1 MFSFQRQNKRTSKG
15 SQKNVFKEG
24 KNDNKITYN
33 LMLNSFVDECVQGNE
48 NKKVDMKKRKKVN
61 ICSWKNM
68 SFGIQGM
75 IH

>member
-33 LMLNSFVDECVQGNE
+33 LMLNSFVDECAQGNE
-48 NKKVDMKKRKKVN
+48 N
-61 ICSWKNM
+61 
-68 SFGIQGM
+68 
-75 IH
+75 

>member
-24 KNDNKITYN
+24 KNDNKMTYN

-48 NKKVDMKKRKKVN
+48 NKKVDMKKKKKKLIFVPGK
-61 ICSWKNM
+61 IC
-68 SFGIQGM
+68 
-75 IH
+75 HLAYTV